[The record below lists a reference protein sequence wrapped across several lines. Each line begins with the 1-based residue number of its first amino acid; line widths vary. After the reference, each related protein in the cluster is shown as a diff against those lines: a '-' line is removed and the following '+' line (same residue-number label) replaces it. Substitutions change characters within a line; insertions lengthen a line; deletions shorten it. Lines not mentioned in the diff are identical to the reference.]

1 MGLDSARIKVK
12 KKKKLSPVYK
22 QLKIWYKCDVFIASK
37 LHELSFLVLIENPD
51 IVCFSEVKPK
61 KL

>member
-12 KKKKLSPVYK
+12 KKKKLSPVYT
-22 QLKIWYKCDVFIASK
+22 QLKIWYKCDVFITST
-37 LHELSFLVLIENPD
+37 LYELSLLLLIENPD